1 MWGLVI
7 FQALQIEKKMKYLED
22 YNKNEINN
30 IIKKNGG
37 FFAFNND
44 QFNKNKKD
52 GVKYC
57 RLYSGL
63 IVPKNKVDYILKKI
77 DKATKKAIKQDIND
91 NGIKKIVF
99 RDCSN
104 LELQFNYDGL
114 NEIISYLKDYNFNKK
129 DIKKYYDQYIK
140 YCIKNDIY

>member
-1 MWGLVI
+1 MWGLVKY
-7 FQALQIEKKMKYLED
+7 QPLQIEKKMKYLED

-63 IVPKNKVDYILKKI
+63 IVPVILTLVLLI
-77 DKATKKAIKQDIND
+77 L
-91 NGIKKIVF
+91 
-99 RDCSN
+99 SW
-104 LELQFNYDGL
+104 
-114 NEIISYLKDYNFNKK
+114 S
-129 DIKKYYDQYIK
+129 
-140 YCIKNDIY
+140 